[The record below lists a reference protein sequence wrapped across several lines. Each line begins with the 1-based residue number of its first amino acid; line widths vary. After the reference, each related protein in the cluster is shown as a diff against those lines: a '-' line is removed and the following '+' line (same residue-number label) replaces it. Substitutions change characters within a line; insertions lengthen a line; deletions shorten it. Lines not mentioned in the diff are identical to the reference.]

1 MGHPD
6 CSGVVLA
13 GGASSRFGQ
22 DKALYRWQGR
32 PLVHWVMQPLG
43 EAGIAPCWLVAN
55 RDYPQLPWPV
65 IPDVWPGG
73 DSLSGI
79 HAALHHARTDW
90 VAVAACDLPRLNAAY
105 WRLLLEARRPGL
117 QAVVARGPGGFLEP
131 LAALYHCSALPAVE
145 ERLQRGEYRLQSLL
159 ANLETAVMDWTVLE
173 AQFGPQLF
181 LNANRLADLG

>member
-79 HAALHHARTDW
+79 HAALRHARTDW